1 MKNFWKYFFASLL
14 GSFLSLLLIFLVV
27 FGVFSMM
34 LSTFSKPEATVPEN
48 AVLSINLNQ
57 AVPDK
62 TPDNP
67 FEDFDFVN
75 FESNKALGLNDIL
88 KTLTKAKD
96 DENIKGIFLDLDY
109 VQAGMATVEEIRNK
123 LVEFK
128 ESGKFIICYASVY
141 TQKSYYLASVADKIY
156 LNPVGSMDWKGMYS
170 QVMFFKGA
178 LDKLEIEAQIFRH
191 GKFKSAIEPF
201 ITDKMSEANKEQT
214 LVYTQS
220 LWNRI
225 LSGVSDS
232 RGISVDLLNQY
243 ADSLAIR
250 KADDA
255 LRLGFV
261 DALKYRD
268 EVLDELRAE
277 AENDDDKDDFDF
289 IVKIDKYFKVPIEKE
304 KKKKL
309 PKDRIAVIFAEGNI
323 VDGKG
328 GTGKIGGDAMSYEIR
343 KARLDEDVK
352 AIVLRVN
359 SPGGSGLASEI
370 IWRELE
376 EAGKTKPIV
385 VSMGNLAASGGYYIS
400 CNSDYIFAQ
409 PNTLTGSIGV
419 FGMIPNMQGFLNN
432 KLRITTDGVGTNANS
447 SMGDIS
453 RPFNEFEK
461 QNIQFMIEDFYDTF
475 IGRVADGRKMTKE
488 DVDEIGQGRVWS
500 GENALGI
507 GLVDE
512 IGGLD
517 DAVKKAVELAGCD
530 DYRIKEL
537 PEAKD
542 FFEMMSE
549 DMMMSLKTYFVN
561 KALGTEYIY
570 YETIENVKTM
580 SGVQARLPYEIEV
593 Y

>member
-1 MKNFWKYFFASLL
+1 
-14 GSFLSLLLIFLVV
+14 
-27 FGVFSMM
+27 M

-170 QVMFFKGA
+170 QVMFYKGA

-232 RGISVDLLNQY
+232 RGISVDLLNI
-243 ADSLAIR
+243 SSTSIIF
-250 KADDA
+250 KHPC
-255 LRLGFV
+255 
-261 DALKYRD
+261 
-268 EVLDELRAE
+268 E
-277 AENDDDKDDFDF
+277 ATSF
-289 IVKIDKYFKVPIEKE
+289 I
-304 KKKKL
+304 
-309 PKDRIAVIFAEGNI
+309 
-323 VDGKG
+323 
-328 GTGKIGGDAMSYEIR
+328 
-343 KARLDEDVK
+343 
-352 AIVLRVN
+352 
-359 SPGGSGLASEI
+359 
-370 IWRELE
+370 
-376 EAGKTKPIV
+376 
-385 VSMGNLAASGGYYIS
+385 
-400 CNSDYIFAQ
+400 
-409 PNTLTGSIGV
+409 
-419 FGMIPNMQGFLNN
+419 
-432 KLRITTDGVGTNANS
+432 
-447 SMGDIS
+447 
-453 RPFNEFEK
+453 
-461 QNIQFMIEDFYDTF
+461 
-475 IGRVADGRKMTKE
+475 
-488 DVDEIGQGRVWS
+488 
-500 GENALGI
+500 
-507 GLVDE
+507 
-512 IGGLD
+512 
-517 DAVKKAVELAGCD
+517 
-530 DYRIKEL
+530 
-537 PEAKD
+537 
-542 FFEMMSE
+542 
-549 DMMMSLKTYFVN
+549 
-561 KALGTEYIY
+561 
-570 YETIENVKTM
+570 
-580 SGVQARLPYEIEV
+580 
-593 Y
+593 